1 MIHEPG
7 SNQSEKQQAA
17 LHLLLGLLSTI
28 GSANDAEDHHYLDD
42 ARRMREESC
51 ESIKNLMEQHP
62 FLAELFPTLQWE
74 LDSQHILGFGWSN
87 LYHEVENRLNILQ
100 NRPEGG

>member
-1 MIHEPG
+1 MISEPG
-7 SNQSEKQQAA
+7 KNQTEEQQTA
-17 LHLLLGLLSTI
+17 LQLLLSLLSAI

-51 ESIKNLMEQHP
+51 ESIRNLMEQHS
-62 FLAELFPTLQWE
+62 FLAAFFPTLQWE

-87 LYHEVENRLNILQ
+87 LYHEVENCLNMLQ
-100 NRPEGG
+100 NGPEGG

>member
-7 SNQSEKQQAA
+7 RNPSEEQQTA

-51 ESIKNLMEQHP
+51 ESIRNLMEQHT
-62 FLAELFPTLQWE
+62 FLAEFFPTLQWE

-87 LYHEVENRLNILQ
+87 LYHEVENRLNITQ
-100 NRPEGG
+100 IGQEGG

>member
-7 SNQSEKQQAA
+7 SDLSEEQQAA
-17 LHLLLGLLSTI
+17 LHLLLGLLSI
-28 GSANDAEDHHYLDD
+28 LGSANDAEDHHYLDD

-51 ESIKNLMEQHP
+51 ESIRNLMEQHT
-62 FLAELFPTLQWE
+62 FLAEFFPTLQWE

-87 LYHEVENRLNILQ
+87 LYHEVENRLKILQ
-100 NRPEGG
+100 NGGEGR

>member
-7 SNQSEKQQAA
+7 RNQLEEQLAA

-28 GSANDAEDHHYLDD
+28 GSANDAEDHHYQDD

-51 ESIKNLMEQHP
+51 ESIKNLMEQHT
-62 FLAELFPTLQWE
+62 FLAEFFPTLQWE

-87 LYHEVENRLNILQ
+87 LYHEVENRLNITQ
-100 NRPEGG
+100 NGQKGG

>member
-7 SNQSEKQQAA
+7 SDLSEEQQAA
-17 LHLLLGLLSTI
+17 LHLLLGLLSI
-28 GSANDAEDHHYLDD
+28 LGSANDAEDHHYLDD

-51 ESIKNLMEQHP
+51 ESIRNLMEQHT
-62 FLAELFPTLQWE
+62 FLAEFFPTLQWE

-87 LYHEVENRLNILQ
+87 LYHEVENRLYILQ
-100 NRPEGG
+100 NGQEGG